1 MTTNLFTTV
10 CAAPPPHTQLQA
22 LKRSVLALAV
32 IGFGST
38 TLASVKAAQ
47 YQTAITGSE
56 TGYEAIRSEGGS
68 GLVYTFSEGDS
79 IVLSNSDRA
88 IYANDNHLTIRNKVG
103 ISNSNEDSQV
113 VVYSRAL
120 YAYTDGIIETDDLTI
135 ESSSVNATDNGWA
148 VAFGLDTVGGSIST
162 KNITANVTATGAPGS
177 EVANLQAQGFRVSSN
192 GSILIDGNANFTL
205 STQNID
211 SYGLSE
217 NSNIAGAVLQSGSSQ
232 SQNLTITGCFTVNG
246 STILTSS
253 SSDATA
259 LAAGIA
265 VYDTGTVNVGS
276 LSVDLSSIVTGENAS
291 AEAVGI
297 LSSDVGLQT
306 IQSGDSDIHVS
317 AEAKQGG
324 DAHSLGIASY
334 VGATIKV
341 GAGVIEANAVS
352 DSGSPGSAGA
362 YGILANG
369 GSLSKGAGNIT
380 VESSGTSFGI
390 WAGSNGV
397 VNYDGGTV
405 TVTGYDETYAA
416 GICVNT
422 GATVNLNGNT
432 EVNAG
437 FALLGAGTVVVQENT
452 ISSFNGYTHEYTGDA
467 VILGKAAL
475 GMSSAQAS
483 TYSDASDAASLTI
496 WAGSV
501 LNGRYTVG
509 TQAQVGSGSGSS
521 LDLLSDGTLIIA
533 AGSDYDGS
541 SALVTVDSATAQSG
555 SVLRL
560 VNAARVQNGTTVFN
574 VVDESTAPDAY
585 IFETDNLLTEVLD
598 NKIVKKSAESVFGS
612 DLIMPNTVN
621 EAMNGAS
628 GEGVERI
635 IALTSDSLKPDAA
648 SNALNRIALMSA
660 AGGAQI
666 AASHAVGM
674 IDDSIMR
681 HGSKLA
687 ALGHESLGAD
697 LWVDLSGSFSR
708 AHDFKAGSASYGF
721 KSDLAGGTV
730 GADWNFSSG
739 AAVGAALSFGTG
751 SVRGQNAASG
761 TKNDVDYWGVN
772 FYGVW
777 DAGLV
782 NMIGSIGW
790 LQTNNDISQDGRNAA
805 PDVSAF
811 TMSARLEKT
820 FALGAGYAA
829 TPHIGVRW
837 AHINMDDFVSGGF
850 SYENETVDLIS
861 FPIGVA
867 FTNTF
872 TAGTAELKPFLDMEI
887 APTAG
892 DKHTDNRIGLVG
904 GAVEDVIDTRI
915 ASSVV
920 YSAKIGLSG
929 NVGIAHNFGLY
940 YGVSAGNGEYV
951 SQQLKAAYRFIF

>member
-1 MTTNLFTTV
+1 M
-10 CAAPPPHTQLQA
+10 
-22 LKRSVLALAV
+22 
-32 IGFGST
+32 
-38 TLASVKAAQ
+38 
-47 YQTAITGSE
+47 
-56 TGYEAIRSEGGS
+56 
-68 GLVYTFSEGDS
+68 VYTFSEGDS
-79 IVLSNSDRA
+79 IVLSGSDQA
-88 IYANDNHLTIRNKVG
+88 IYANDNHLTIQNNIR
-103 ISNSNEDSQV
+103 ISNSNEGSQD

-120 YAYTDGIIETDDLTI
+120 NADIDGIIETDDLTI

-162 KNITANVTATGAPGS
+162 KNITANVSATGAPGS
-177 EVANLQAQGFRVSSN
+177 EVENLQAQGFRVSSN
-192 GSILIDGNANFTL
+192 GSILVDGNANFIL

-211 SYGLSE
+211 SYGLSK

-232 SQNLTITGCFTVNG
+232 SQNLTITGRFTVNG
-246 STILTSS
+246 STMLSS
-253 SSDATA
+253 SGSNANA

-265 VYDTGTVNVGS
+265 VSSASTVDVGS
-276 LSVDLSSIVTGENAS
+276 LSVDLSSIVTGEYAK
-291 AEAVGI
+291 AESVGI
-297 LSSDVGLQT
+297 YSYVSPGSTAGPQIIQAGQSDIRVSSEAR
-306 IQSGDSDIHVS
+306 QSGS
-317 AEAKQGG
+317 AA
-324 DAHSLGIASY
+324 SLGIGSY
-334 VGATIKV
+334 VGATIEV
-341 GAGVIEANAVS
+341 GAGVIEASAVS
-352 DSGSPGSAGA
+352 DSGSPSSVNA

-380 VESSGTSFGI
+380 VKSSGTSYGI
-390 WAGSNGV
+390 WVGSKGV
-397 VNYDGGTV
+397 VNYE
-405 TVTGYDETYAA
+405 VTGYDETYAA
-416 GICVNT
+416 GIIVNT
-422 GATVNLNGNT
+422 GAIVNLNGNT
-432 EVNAG
+432 EVDAG

-452 ISSFNGYTHEYTGDA
+452 ISSFNGYTHQFSGDA
-467 VILGKAAL
+467 VIHGKAAL

-501 LNGRYTVG
+501 LNGCYTVG
-509 TQAQVGSGSGSS
+509 TQAQAGAGTGSS

-533 AGSDYDGS
+533 AGNDYDGS
-541 SALVTVDSATAQSG
+541 STLVTVDSATAQSG

-560 VNAARVQNGTTVFN
+560 VNAARIQNGTTIFN
-574 VVDESTAPDAY
+574 VVDESTVPDAY
-585 IFETDNLLTEVLD
+585 IFETDDLLTEVLD
-598 NKIVKKSAESVFGS
+598 NKIVKKTAESVFGS

-635 IALTSDSLKPDAA
+635 IALTSNSLKPDAA
-648 SNALNRIALMSA
+648 ANALNRIALMSA

-697 LWVDLSGSFSR
+697 LWVDLSGSFNR

-739 AAVGAALSFGTG
+739 AAVGAAFSFGTG

-811 TMSARLEKT
+811 TMSARFEKT
-820 FALGAGYAA
+820 FALCAGYAA
-829 TPHIGVRW
+829 TPHVGVRW
-837 AHINMDDFVSGGF
+837 AHIDMDDFVSGGF
-850 SYENETVDLIS
+850 RYENETVDLIS

-872 TAGTAELKPFLDMEI
+872 TAGTAELKPFLDLEI

-892 DKHTDNRIGLVG
+892 DKHTDNHIGLVG

>member
-10 CAAPPPHTQLQA
+10 CTAPPQQLLA
-22 LKRSVLALAV
+22 LKRSALALAV
-32 IGFGST
+32 IGLGST
-38 TLASVKAAQ
+38 TLPSVKAAQ

-56 TGYEAIRSEGGS
+56 TGYESIRSEGGS

-79 IVLSNSDRA
+79 IVLSGSDRA
-88 IYANDNHLTIRNKVG
+88 IYANDNHLTIQNNIR
-103 ISNSNEDSQV
+103 ISNSNESSQF
-113 VVYSRAL
+113 VVYSRSL
-120 YAYTDGIIETDDLTI
+120 YAHTDGFIDTDDLTI

-162 KNITANVTATGAPGS
+162 KNITANVSATGALGS

-192 GSILIDGNANFTL
+192 GSILVDGNANFTL

-211 SYGLSE
+211 SYGLSK
-217 NSNIAGAVLQSGSSQ
+217 NSNIAGAVLQYGT
-232 SQNLTITGCFTVNG
+232 SQNQNLSITGQLTVNG

-253 SSDATA
+253 SSDAKT

-265 VYDTGTVNVGS
+265 VYETGTVDVGS
-276 LSVDLSSIVTGENAS
+276 LSVDLSSIVTGKNAK
-291 AEAVGI
+291 AESVGI
-297 LSSDVGLQT
+297 YSTASSQT
-306 IQSGDSDIHVS
+306 IRSGQSDIRVS
-317 AEAKQGG
+317 SEARQGG
-324 DAHSLGIASY
+324 SALSLGIGSY
-334 VGATIKV
+334 GGATIKV
-341 GAGVIEANAVS
+341 GDGVIEANAVS
-352 DSGSPGSAGA
+352 DSGSPGSVVA

-380 VESSGTSFGI
+380 VKSSGTSYGI

-432 EVNAG
+432 EVDAG

-452 ISSFNGYTHEYTGDA
+452 ISSFNGYAHQFSGDA
-467 VILGKAAL
+467 VIHGKAAL

-483 TYSDASDAASLTI
+483 TYSDASDVASLTI

-509 TQAQVGSGSGSS
+509 TQAQAGSGSGSS

-598 NKIVKKSAESVFGS
+598 NKVVKKTAESVFGS

-648 SNALNRIALMSA
+648 ANTLNRIALMSA

-739 AAVGAALSFGTG
+739 ATVGAAFSFGTG

-811 TMSARLEKT
+811 TMSARFEKT

-837 AHINMDDFVSGGF
+837 AHIDMDDFVSGGF
-850 SYENETVDLIS
+850 RYENETVDLIS

-920 YSAKIGLSG
+920 YSTKIGLSG

>member
-1 MTTNLFTTV
+1 M
-10 CAAPPPHTQLQA
+10 PPPHTHKLLA
-22 LKRSVLALAV
+22 LKRSVFALAV

-38 TLASVKAAQ
+38 TLPSAKAAQ

-56 TGYEAIRSEGGS
+56 TGYESIRSEGGS

-79 IVLSNSDRA
+79 IVLSGSDRA
-88 IYANDNHLTIRNKVG
+88 IYANDNHLTIQNNIR
-103 ISNSNEDSQV
+103 ISNSNESSQF
-113 VVYSRAL
+113 VVYSRSL
-120 YAYTDGIIETDDLTI
+120 YAYTDGFIDTDDLTI

-148 VAFGLDTVGGSIST
+148 VAYGLDTVGGSIST
-162 KNITANVTATGAPGS
+162 KNITANVSATGAPGS
-177 EVANLQAQGFRVSSN
+177 EVTNLQAQGFRVSSN
-192 GSILIDGNANFTL
+192 GSILVDGNANIIL
-205 STQNID
+205 STQNVD
-211 SYGLSE
+211 SYGVSK
-217 NSNIAGAVLQSGSSQ
+217 NSNIAGAVLQYGSSQ
-232 SQNLTITGCFTVNG
+232 SQNLTITGRFTVNG
-246 STILTSS
+246 STMLSS
-253 SSDATA
+253 SGSDANA

-265 VYDTGTVNVGS
+265 VSSASTVDVGS
-276 LSVDLSSIVTGENAS
+276 LSVDLSSIVTGEYAK
-291 AEAVGI
+291 AESVGI
-297 LSSDVGLQT
+297 YSYVSPGSTAGSQIIQVGQSEIRVSSEAR
-306 IQSGDSDIHVS
+306 QSGS
-317 AEAKQGG
+317 AL
-324 DAHSLGIASY
+324 SLGIGSY
-334 VGATIKV
+334 VGATINV
-341 GAGVIEANAVS
+341 GAGVIEASAVS
-352 DSGSPGSAGA
+352 DSGSSGSAVA

-380 VESSGTSFGI
+380 VESSGTSYGI
-390 WAGSNGV
+390 WVGSNGV

-416 GICVNT
+416 GICVNA
-422 GATVNLNGNT
+422 GSTVNLNGNT
-432 EVNAG
+432 EVDAG
-437 FALLGAGTVVVQENT
+437 FALLGGGAVVVQENT
-452 ISSFNGYTHEYTGDA
+452 ISSFNGYTHQFTGDA

-509 TQAQVGSGSGSS
+509 TQAQAGAGTGSS

-560 VNAARVQNGTTVFN
+560 VNAARIQNGTTIFN
-574 VVDESTAPDAY
+574 VVDESTVPDAY

-598 NKIVKKSAESVFGS
+598 NKIVKKTAESVFGS

-635 IALTSDSLKPDAA
+635 IALTSNSLKPDAA
-648 SNALNRIALMSA
+648 ANALNRIALMSA

-681 HGSKLA
+681 HGSKLV

-697 LWVDLSGSFSR
+697 LWVDLSGSFNR
-708 AHDFKAGSASYGF
+708 AHDFKAGPASYGF

-739 AAVGAALSFGTG
+739 AAVGAAFSFGTG

-805 PDVSAF
+805 PDVSTF
-811 TMSARLEKT
+811 TMSARFEKT

-829 TPHIGVRW
+829 TPHVGVRW
-837 AHINMDDFVSGGF
+837 AHIDMDDFVSGGF
-850 SYENETVDLIS
+850 RYENETVDLIS

-872 TAGTAELKPFLDMEI
+872 TAGTAELKPFLDLEI

-892 DKHTDNRIGLVG
+892 DKHTDNHIGLVG

>member
-10 CAAPPPHTQLQA
+10 CAAPPHTQLQA

-162 KNITANVTATGAPGS
+162 KNITANVSATGAPGS
-177 EVANLQAQGFRVSSN
+177 EVANLQAQGFRGSSN

-628 GEGVERI
+628 GEGIERI

-739 AAVGAALSFGTG
+739 VAVGAALSFGTG

>member
-1 MTTNLFTTV
+1 M
-10 CAAPPPHTQLQA
+10 
-22 LKRSVLALAV
+22 
-32 IGFGST
+32 
-38 TLASVKAAQ
+38 
-47 YQTAITGSE
+47 
-56 TGYEAIRSEGGS
+56 
-68 GLVYTFSEGDS
+68 VYTFSEGDS

-162 KNITANVTATGAPGS
+162 KNITANVSATGALGS

-192 GSILIDGNANFTL
+192 GSILVDGNANFTL

-232 SQNLTITGCFTVNG
+232 RQNLTITGRFTVNG

-341 GAGVIEANAVS
+341 GAGVIEASAVS

-380 VESSGTSFGI
+380 VKSSGTSFGI

-405 TVTGYDETYAA
+405 TGYDETYAA
-416 GICVNT
+416 GICVNA

-432 EVNAG
+432 EVDAG

-452 ISSFNGYTHEYTGDA
+452 VSSFNGYTHEFTGDA

-560 VNAARVQNGTTVFN
+560 VNVARVQNGTTVFN

-612 DLIMPNTVN
+612 DLFMPNTVN

-648 SNALNRIALMSA
+648 ANALNRIALMSA

-687 ALGHESLGAD
+687 ALGHESLGAE

-739 AAVGAALSFGTG
+739 AAVGAAFSFGTG

-772 FYGVW
+772 LYGVW

-805 PDVSAF
+805 PDVTAF

-829 TPHIGVRW
+829 TPHVGVRW
-837 AHINMDDFVSGGF
+837 AHIDMDDFVSGGF
-850 SYENETVDLIS
+850 SYENKTVDLIS

>member
-1 MTTNLFTTV
+1 M
-10 CAAPPPHTQLQA
+10 
-22 LKRSVLALAV
+22 
-32 IGFGST
+32 
-38 TLASVKAAQ
+38 
-47 YQTAITGSE
+47 
-56 TGYEAIRSEGGS
+56 
-68 GLVYTFSEGDS
+68 
-79 IVLSNSDRA
+79 
-88 IYANDNHLTIRNKVG
+88 
-103 ISNSNEDSQV
+103 
-113 VVYSRAL
+113 
-120 YAYTDGIIETDDLTI
+120 
-135 ESSSVNATDNGWA
+135 
-148 VAFGLDTVGGSIST
+148 
-162 KNITANVTATGAPGS
+162 
-177 EVANLQAQGFRVSSN
+177 
-192 GSILIDGNANFTL
+192 
-205 STQNID
+205 
-211 SYGLSE
+211 
-217 NSNIAGAVLQSGSSQ
+217 
-232 SQNLTITGCFTVNG
+232 
-246 STILTSS
+246 
-253 SSDATA
+253 
-259 LAAGIA
+259 
-265 VYDTGTVNVGS
+265 
-276 LSVDLSSIVTGENAS
+276 
-291 AEAVGI
+291 
-297 LSSDVGLQT
+297 
-306 IQSGDSDIHVS
+306 
-317 AEAKQGG
+317 
-324 DAHSLGIASY
+324 
-334 VGATIKV
+334 
-341 GAGVIEANAVS
+341 
-352 DSGSPGSAGA
+352 
-362 YGILANG
+362 
-369 GSLSKGAGNIT
+369 
-380 VESSGTSFGI
+380 
-390 WAGSNGV
+390 
-397 VNYDGGTV
+397 
-405 TVTGYDETYAA
+405 
-416 GICVNT
+416 
-422 GATVNLNGNT
+422 
-432 EVNAG
+432 
-437 FALLGAGTVVVQENT
+437 
-452 ISSFNGYTHEYTGDA
+452 
-467 VILGKAAL
+467 
-475 GMSSAQAS
+475 
-483 TYSDASDAASLTI
+483 
-496 WAGSV
+496 
-501 LNGRYTVG
+501 
-509 TQAQVGSGSGSS
+509 
-521 LDLLSDGTLIIA
+521 
-533 AGSDYDGS
+533 
-541 SALVTVDSATAQSG
+541 TVDSATAQSG

-560 VNAARVQNGTTVFN
+560 VNVARVQNGTTVFN

-648 SNALNRIALMSA
+648 ANALNRIALMSA

-739 AAVGAALSFGTG
+739 AAVGAAFSFGTG

-772 FYGVW
+772 LYGVW

-805 PDVSAF
+805 PDVTAF

-829 TPHIGVRW
+829 TPHVGVRW
-837 AHINMDDFVSGGF
+837 AHIDMDDFVSGGF

-904 GAVEDVIDTRI
+904 GAVEDVSSTR
-915 ASSVV
+915 A
-920 YSAKIGLSG
+920 
-929 NVGIAHNFGLY
+929 
-940 YGVSAGNGEYV
+940 
-951 SQQLKAAYRFIF
+951 